1 MDIHCRSCDNR
12 ESFIMPLWVRATF
25 KIEENGTLSI
35 LHMRQL
41 ESLEEKLADQGKTSF
56 SLTCSECGGDD
67 VEILFDEYSGREHE
81 RREKAALE
89 GL

>member
-1 MDIHCRSCDNR
+1 MQIHCRSCDNR

-25 KIEENGTLSI
+25 KFEEDGTISI
-35 LHMRQL
+35 LHVRQL

-56 SLTCSECGGDD
+56 SLTCSECGGDAE
-67 VEILFDEYSGREHE
+67 VIFDEYSSQDQQ

-89 GL
+89 AL

>member
-12 ESFIMPLWVRATF
+12 ESFVLPLWVRATF
-25 KIEENGTLSI
+25 KIEEDGTLSI
-35 LHMRQL
+35 LHVREL
-41 ESLEEKLADQGKTSF
+41 ESIEEKLTDQGRTSS

-67 VEILFDEYSGREHE
+67 VEVDFDEYAGMDQQ

-89 GL
+89 DL